1 MRRSYT
7 HCVCILVTATYI
19 YHIVLC
25 ACKYII
31 LLWTIPI
38 KVNFSVSAAVMET
51 TAESSVS
58 PSVPPPTLLP
68 SVTSW
73 SLDLN
78 VGVLTLEVNNGEGLN
93 VSTANCSA
101 FQIVRDVSVT
111 NRSGI
116 ECSSVPFLSASSVT
130 FNLSSNDQYL
140 LSTDPGIATNVSN
153 TFLVIEQHHQ
163 IFNDAGSLL
172 TIPSTSPL
180 QAMVVISDTTGPRLV
195 SFALDL
201 DSGLLTLQ
209 FSEPVID
216 LKGIPSAITLQ
227 SASNGTGTSYT
238 LTGGGL
244 QSQASTAT
252 LEVMINVED
261 LNAVK
266 ALLDLATSTAN
277 TFLSFTSNIT
287 RDYAFNEAEPIASS
301 NAVPVSSF
309 IPDTT
314 TPTLIYFSLDMNT
327 GELTLTY
334 DETISASSFDPTL
347 ITLQNSTVSPS
358 TLFNLTS
365 GVVSSLND
373 PLLLVRLS
381 EQDFNSLASERQLAV
396 TRETTYIQV
405 AGGLVTDTSGNPSGP
420 VTGLQAA
427 NFTADVTR
435 PHLLMFTLDLSLS
448 ELNLT
453 FSEPVDVDTF
463 NITSLTLQSGP
474 GTMSTMYTVTGGTV
488 RELGSV
494 TSLQLT
500 LSGNDAGALQTLP
513 ELATDLNNTYISFS
527 AALVADYNG
536 NQVSPVSPEDP
547 RQVSGT
553 VYSISF
559 CFFLSYHALHS
570 VSFFYDTRCSW
581 CEECGQQWLP

>member
-1 MRRSYT
+1 M
-7 HCVCILVTATYI
+7 
-19 YHIVLC
+19 
-25 ACKYII
+25 
-31 LLWTIPI
+31 
-38 KVNFSVSAAVMET
+38 
-51 TAESSVS
+51 
-58 PSVPPPTLLP
+58 
-68 SVTSW
+68 
-73 SLDLN
+73 
-78 VGVLTLEVNNGEGLN
+78 
-93 VSTANCSA
+93 
-101 FQIVRDVSVT
+101 
-111 NRSGI
+111 
-116 ECSSVPFLSASSVT
+116 
-130 FNLSSNDQYL
+130 
-140 LSTDPGIATNVSN
+140 
-153 TFLVIEQHHQ
+153 
-163 IFNDAGSLL
+163 
-172 TIPSTSPL
+172 
-180 QAMVVISDTTGPRLV
+180 
-195 SFALDL
+195 
-201 DSGLLTLQ
+201 
-209 FSEPVID
+209 
-216 LKGIPSAITLQ
+216 Q
-227 SASNGTGTSYT
+227 SH
-238 LTGGGL
+238 L
-244 QSQASTAT
+244 STAT
-252 LEVMINVED
+252 LAVIISFED

-287 RDYAFNEAEPIASS
+287 GDYAFNEAEPIPSS

-309 IPDTT
+309 LLDTT
-314 TPTLIYFSLDMNT
+314 SPTWISFFLDMNT
-327 GELTLTY
+327 GERTLN
-334 DETISASSFDPTL
+334 ETINASSLDPAL
-347 ITLQNSTVSPS
+347 ITLQNSTVDPS

-513 ELATDLNNTYISFS
+513 ELATDLNNTYISFP
-527 AALVADYNG
+527 AELVADNNG
-536 NQVSPVSPEDP
+536 NQVSPVSPEHP
-547 RQVSGT
+547 LQVSGT
-553 VYSISF
+553 VYSICFASF
-559 CFFLSYHALHS
+559 CHIMHCTLAA
-570 VSFFYDTRCSW
+570 VSFFYDSLSSSCITFS
-581 CEECGQQWLP
+581 

>member
-1 MRRSYT
+1 MQIHYST
-7 HCVCILVTATYI
+7 VD
-19 YHIVLC
+19 
-25 ACKYII
+25 
-31 LLWTIPI
+31 IPI
-38 KVNFSVSAAVMET
+38 EVNFFVSAANMET
-51 TAESSVS
+51 TAEPSVS
-58 PSVPPPTLLP
+58 PSVPPITFLP

-78 VGVLTLEVNNGEGLN
+78 VGVLILEVYNSEGLN

-101 FQIVRDVSVT
+101 FQIVRDANVT

-116 ECSSVPFLSASSVT
+116 ECSSAPLLSASSVT
-130 FNLSSNDQYL
+130 LNVSSNDQYL

-172 TIPSTSPL
+172 TIPPASPL
-180 QAMVVISDTTGPRLV
+180 QAMMVIPDTTGPTLL
-195 SFALDL
+195 SFVLGL

-209 FSEPVID
+209 FSEPVTD
-216 LKGIPSAITLQ
+216 LNAMPSAITLQ

-238 LTGGGL
+238 LTGGAL
-244 QSQASTAT
+244 QSHASTAT
-252 LEVMINVED
+252 LEVIISFED

-287 RDYAFNEAEPIASS
+287 GDYAFNEVEPIASS
-301 NAVPVSSF
+301 NAVPVSSL

-314 TPTLIYFSLDMNT
+314 PPMFIDFSLDMNT

-334 DETISASSFDPTL
+334 DEIINASSFDPTL
-347 ITLQNSTVSPS
+347 ITLQNSTVGPS

-381 EQDFNSLASERQLAV
+381 KQDFNSLASERQLAV
-396 TRETTYIQV
+396 SLGTTYIQV
-405 AGGLVTDTSGNPSGP
+405 AGGAVADLAGNPSGP
-420 VTGLQAA
+420 VTGLQTA
-427 NFTADVTR
+427 NFTADMTR
-435 PHLLMFTLDLSLS
+435 PLLLMFTLDRSLS

-474 GTMSTMYTVTGGTV
+474 GNMSTVYTVTGGTV

-500 LSGNDAGALQTLP
+500 LSGNDTAALQTLP

-527 AALVADYNG
+527 AALVADNNG
-536 NQVSPVSPEDP
+536 NQVSPVFPEHP
-547 RQVSGT
+547 LLVSGT

-559 CFFLSYHALHS
+559 CFSL
-570 VSFFYDTRCSW
+570 
-581 CEECGQQWLP
+581 